1 MPRTSTHLHLLP
13 EFHRTPAERWM
24 AAVRREAP
32 VQLVTGDRMPLPRLS
47 VVPTSAASWV
57 RAVRREPAAA

>member
-1 MPRTSTHLHLLP
+1 MPRTSNHLHLVP

-32 VQLVTGDRMPLPRLS
+32 IQIVTGDRMPLPRLS
-47 VVPTSAASWV
+47 VVPASAASWV

>member
-32 VQLVTGDRMPLPRLS
+32 IQIVTGDRMPLPRLS
-47 VVPTSAASWV
+47 VVPTSAESWI
-57 RAVRREPAAA
+57 RAVRRELTAA